1 MAAPT
6 LSPTSIP
13 LIPRGVRLHHDRV
26 RDAWVLLAPERT
38 LQLDPIGLAILHE
51 IDGKASLSQ
60 IIETLAAKYNA
71 PPEQIRDDIG
81 GFITGL
87 MMRRILELQP

>member
-1 MAAPT
+1 MAHSA
-6 LSPTSIP
+6 LSPAAIP

-38 LQLDPIGLAILHE
+38 LQLDPIGLAILRE
-51 IDGKASLSQ
+51 IDGKASLSK
-60 IIETLAAKYNA
+60 ITETLAAKYNA
-71 PPEQIRDDIG
+71 PPEQISGDIG